1 MTDHGHS
8 HAAVSNTSRRRLAI
22 AFAITV
28 SVLISGVVGAVL
40 TGSLALLVDAAHVLT
55 DAGGLLVALMASI
68 LITRPVTAR
77 RTWGFQRAEVLAATA
92 QGAVLLA
99 VGLFVVIEGVQR
111 LISPPAIASSQLLL
125 FGIIGLLGNIAAILV
140 LASGRSANLNMRAA
154 FLEVVNDALGS
165 VGVIV
170 AAIVIA
176 TTGYTRADA
185 IAGLLIGALILPRAL
200 KLLKITVDVL
210 LESTPAGLNLDSVRT
225 HILEL
230 PHVKSVHDLHASQ
243 IATNLPIL
251 TAHVVIDDECFR
263 DGHSTDI
270 LAQLQNCVATHFDLS
285 VAHSTFQLEP
295 ASHSDHEATPHP

>member
-1 MTDHGHS
+1 
-8 HAAVSNTSRRRLAI
+8 
-22 AFAITV
+22 
-28 SVLISGVVGAVL
+28 
-40 TGSLALLVDAAHVLT
+40 
-55 DAGGLLVALMASI
+55 MASI

>member
-40 TGSLALLVDAAHVLT
+40 TGSLALLVDAAHMLT